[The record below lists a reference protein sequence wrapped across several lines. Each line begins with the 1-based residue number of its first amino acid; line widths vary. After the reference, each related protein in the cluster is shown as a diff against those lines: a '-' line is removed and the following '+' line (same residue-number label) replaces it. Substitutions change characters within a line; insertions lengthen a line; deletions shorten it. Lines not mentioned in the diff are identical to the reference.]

1 MALIEDN
8 QSMFSAYLT
17 PKFPIEIG
25 IGLCLIGC
33 VCIFLGI
40 IFLFERTLLS
50 IGNLSF
56 MVGLCFLLGLQKT
69 FRFFFR
75 REKKVASSAF
85 FAGFLLVLFGW
96 ALIGTV
102 VEMYGFW
109 KLFSAFLPNV
119 IQSLKFVPGMSVV
132 LSLPGIRN
140 LVDYAN
146 DQRRLPL

>member
-1 MALIEDN
+1 
-8 QSMFSAYLT
+8 
-17 PKFPIEIG
+17 
-25 IGLCLIGC
+25 

-40 IFLFERTLLS
+40 FFLFERTLFSL
-50 IGNLSF
+50 GNLSF
-56 MVGLCFLLGLQKT
+56 MIGLTFLLGIQKT

-75 REKKVASSAF
+75 REKKLASSAF

-96 ALIGTV
+96 AFTGTV

-119 IQSLKFVPGMSVV
+119 IQSLRFVPGMNVF
-132 LSLPGIRN
+132 LSLPGIRKI
-140 LVDYAN
+140 VDYAN